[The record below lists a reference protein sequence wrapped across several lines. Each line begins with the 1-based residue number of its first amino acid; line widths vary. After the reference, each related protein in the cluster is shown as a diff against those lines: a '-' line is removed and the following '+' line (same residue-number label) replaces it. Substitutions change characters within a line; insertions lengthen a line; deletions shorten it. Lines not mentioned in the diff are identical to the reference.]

1 MSKIYYLVQKGKN
14 RGGDVGTIVP
24 IKSVVESDP
33 FRRKFKE
40 RLRNDRDFA
49 NRTLRW
55 NERPVEDYIKDY
67 EVRAEIGGKNIK
79 TAEQTMT
86 TAMYE
91 LGTIKKSDR
100 DVLTI
105 ETKDGKGTIKVNV
118 KEHHEP
124 PLVCSYDPQHDGP
137 IDELPEDVS
146 EIAGFGEAALL
157 VCMKRT
163 LIEKLSI
170 YTYVADIVLCIN
182 PYMYIPAMVDIAEPP
197 HVVNY
202 KLGTNPTSYATAHFA
217 YWNQFDPES
226 YPSESLNQSC
236 IVSGE
241 SGAGKTVACGF
252 IMKYLAKLS
261 EWRRKELELERPK
274 RDITKL
280 VGGVS
285 PFLEAFGNAKT
296 TMNDNSSRFG
306 KFQKILFSNG
316 MIVGGEA
323 ESYLLEKARLS
334 FQGVFERNYHIFYQL
349 CAGAS
354 VEERKRLNLK
364 YAHEYDALTMGC
376 HKGCKQHKHEC
387 VIIEHEIHH
396 GKYVPLSLICITQIS
411 NSNTNTRTPSGTP
424 TTRVVSTIL

>member
-1 MSKIYYLVQKGKN
+1 MSKIYYLVKKGKKS
-14 RGGDVGTIVP
+14 GGDVGTIVP
-24 IKSVVESDP
+24 IKSVLESDP

-79 TAEQTMT
+79 SAEQTMT

-91 LGTIKKSDR
+91 LGRIKKSDR

-105 ETKDGKGTIKVNV
+105 ETKDGKGTIEVNV

-124 PLVCSYDPQHDGP
+124 PLVCSYDPQHGGP

-202 KLGTNPTSYATAHFA
+202 KMGTNPTSYATAHFA
-217 YWNQFDPES
+217 YVCSSARIFNHITLFHVS
-226 YPSESLNQSC
+226 ITSEEYYSHRAHSC
-236 IVSGE
+236 
-241 SGAGKTVACGF
+241 
-252 IMKYLAKLS
+252 
-261 EWRRKELELERPK
+261 RKK
-274 RDITKL
+274 MT
-280 VGGVS
+280 
-285 PFLEAFGNAKT
+285 
-296 TMNDNSSRFG
+296 
-306 KFQKILFSNG
+306 
-316 MIVGGEA
+316 
-323 ESYLLEKARLS
+323 
-334 FQGVFERNYHIFYQL
+334 
-349 CAGAS
+349 
-354 VEERKRLNLK
+354 
-364 YAHEYDALTMGC
+364 
-376 HKGCKQHKHEC
+376 
-387 VIIEHEIHH
+387 
-396 GKYVPLSLICITQIS
+396 
-411 NSNTNTRTPSGTP
+411 
-424 TTRVVSTIL
+424 